1 MIKEKALKGK
11 SAYAIGAEL
20 GISKNTAKKYMEQP
34 VRPHGLKGKKK
45 GSKLDPYKPLLNQW
59 LQEGIFNCVVLMERL
74 REVGYDGGMSILKE
88 YVHPYRPAKSAP
100 AVRRYETPSGKQA
113 QMDWGLCQ
121 YLDQENK
128 LHKVAVF
135 VMILGHSR
143 AKYIEF
149 VKRCDL
155 KSLER
160 CMLNGFRHFG
170 GIPKEVL
177 TDNMKTV
184 VEGRETGKVLW
195 NTQFAD
201 FAAEMGLG
209 PKVCWVRRPQTKG
222 KVERLV
228 GYVRENFFPGRSF
241 SDLGDF
247 DFSFQPSIDRRQME
261 ELSTLA
267 FVGRAENVILLGPPG
282 VGKTHLA
289 VGLALKALDAGKVVY
304 YTTLSRLISDLKK
317 AQLQGR
323 LERRWKVYLRPSLL
337 VIDEVGYMQ
346 LNRQEAE
353 LLFRLVSE
361 RYEHGSVILTSNKYF
376 SDWGELL
383 SDDILATALLDRLLH
398 IARQL
403 CCQCPGSDVL
413 DPADQNMYGVQRAQ
427 RRISG
432 GNSATDLF
440 ARPEPFGIC
449 APQWGPP

>member
-1 MIKEKALKGK
+1 MIRSGLILMIKEKALKGK

-184 VEGRETGKVLW
+184 VTGREAGKVLW

-201 FAAEMGLG
+201 FAAEMGFV
-209 PKVCWVRRPQTKG
+209 PKVCWVKRPQTKG

-228 GYVRENFFPGRSF
+228 RYVKENFFPGRSF
-241 SDLGDF
+241 SDLED
-247 DFSFQPSIDRRQME
+247 
-261 ELSTLA
+261 
-267 FVGRAENVILLGPPG
+267 
-282 VGKTHLA
+282 
-289 VGLALKALDAGKVVY
+289 
-304 YTTLSRLISDLKK
+304 
-317 AQLQGR
+317 
-323 LERRWKVYLRPSLL
+323 
-337 VIDEVGYMQ
+337 
-346 LNRQEAE
+346 LNRQALEWCRKADSKPHGTTGKIPLQELAAEE
-353 LLFRLVSE
+353 LLPLPAEEVQNRYRWESRKVTREGLVSFDGVRYGVPWQYSGKEVQIRLSGGQVEIYDGEMLLAKHPVQTRGGNVVWLPGQYQGLAE
-361 RYEHGSVILTSNKYF
+361 RKGIAAPYPAAKQREVQVEIRP
-376 SDWGELL
+376 L
-383 SDDILATALLDRLLH
+383 SFYDRLL
-398 IARQL
+398 
-403 CCQCPGSDVL
+403 
-413 DPADQNMYGVQRAQ
+413 
-427 RRISG
+427 G
-432 GNSATDLF
+432 GASH
-440 ARPEPFGIC
+440 G
-449 APQWGPP
+449 

>member
-1 MIKEKALKGK
+1 MIRSGLILMIKEKALKGK

-74 REVGYDGGMSILKE
+74 REAGYDGGMSILKE

-113 QMDWGLCQ
+113 QMDWGICQ

-143 AKYIEF
+143 AKYMEF

-160 CMLNGFRHFG
+160 CMLHGFRHFG

-184 VEGRETGKVLW
+184 VTGREAGKVLW

-201 FAAEMGLG
+201 FAAEMGFV
-209 PKVCWVRRPQTKG
+209 PKVCQVKRPQTKG

-228 GYVRENFFPGRSF
+228 RYVKENFFPGRSF
-241 SDLGDF
+241 SDLED
-247 DFSFQPSIDRRQME
+247 
-261 ELSTLA
+261 
-267 FVGRAENVILLGPPG
+267 
-282 VGKTHLA
+282 
-289 VGLALKALDAGKVVY
+289 
-304 YTTLSRLISDLKK
+304 
-317 AQLQGR
+317 
-323 LERRWKVYLRPSLL
+323 
-337 VIDEVGYMQ
+337 
-346 LNRQEAE
+346 LNRQALEWC
-353 LLFRLVSE
+353 RKVDSKP
-361 RYEHGSVILTSNKYF
+361 HGTTV
-376 SDWGELL
+376 
-383 SDDILATALLDRLLH
+383 
-398 IARQL
+398 
-403 CCQCPGSDVL
+403 
-413 DPADQNMYGVQRAQ
+413 
-427 RRISG
+427 
-432 GNSATDLF
+432 
-440 ARPEPFGIC
+440 
-449 APQWGPP
+449 

>member
-1 MIKEKALKGK
+1 MIRSGLILMIKEKALKGK

-170 GIPKEVL
+170 GMPKEVL

-184 VEGRETGKVLW
+184 VTGREAGKVLW

-201 FAAEMGLG
+201 FAAEMGFV
-209 PKVCWVRRPQTKG
+209 PKVCRVKRPQTKG

-228 GYVRENFFPGRSF
+228 RYVKENFFPGRSF
-241 SDLGDF
+241 SDLED
-247 DFSFQPSIDRRQME
+247 
-261 ELSTLA
+261 
-267 FVGRAENVILLGPPG
+267 
-282 VGKTHLA
+282 
-289 VGLALKALDAGKVVY
+289 
-304 YTTLSRLISDLKK
+304 
-317 AQLQGR
+317 
-323 LERRWKVYLRPSLL
+323 
-337 VIDEVGYMQ
+337 
-346 LNRQEAE
+346 LNRQALEWCRKADSKPHGTTGKIPLQELAAEE
-353 LLFRLVSE
+353 LLPLPAEEVQTRYRWESRKVTREGLVSFDGVRYGVPWQYSGKEVQIRLSGGQVEIYDGEMLLAKHPVQTRGGNVVWLPGQYQGLAE
-361 RYEHGSVILTSNKYF
+361 RKGIAAPYPAAKQREVQVEIRP
-376 SDWGELL
+376 L
-383 SDDILATALLDRLLH
+383 SFYDRLL
-398 IARQL
+398 
-403 CCQCPGSDVL
+403 
-413 DPADQNMYGVQRAQ
+413 
-427 RRISG
+427 G
-432 GNSATDLF
+432 GASH
-440 ARPEPFGIC
+440 G
-449 APQWGPP
+449 

>member
-1 MIKEKALKGK
+1 MIRSGLILMIKEKALKGK

-74 REVGYDGGMSILKE
+74 REKGYDGGMSILKE

-113 QMDWGLCQ
+113 QMDWGICQ

-184 VEGRETGKVLW
+184 VTGREAGKVLW

-201 FAAEMGLG
+201 FAAEMGFV
-209 PKVCWVRRPQTKG
+209 PKVCQVRRPQTKG

-228 GYVRENFFPGRSF
+228 RYVKENFFPGRSF
-241 SDLGDF
+241 SDLED
-247 DFSFQPSIDRRQME
+247 
-261 ELSTLA
+261 
-267 FVGRAENVILLGPPG
+267 
-282 VGKTHLA
+282 
-289 VGLALKALDAGKVVY
+289 
-304 YTTLSRLISDLKK
+304 
-317 AQLQGR
+317 
-323 LERRWKVYLRPSLL
+323 
-337 VIDEVGYMQ
+337 
-346 LNRQEAE
+346 LNRQALEWCRKADSKPHGTTGKIPLQELAAEE
-353 LLFRLVSE
+353 LLPLPAEEVQNRYRWESRKVTREGLVSFDGVRYGVPWQYSGKEVQIRLNGGQVEIYDGEMLLAKHPVQTRGGNVVWLPGQYQGLAE
-361 RYEHGSVILTSNKYF
+361 RKGIAAPYPAAKQREVQVEIRP
-376 SDWGELL
+376 L
-383 SDDILATALLDRLLH
+383 SFYDRLL
-398 IARQL
+398 
-403 CCQCPGSDVL
+403 
-413 DPADQNMYGVQRAQ
+413 
-427 RRISG
+427 G
-432 GNSATDLF
+432 GASH
-440 ARPEPFGIC
+440 G
-449 APQWGPP
+449 